1 MSMYIGGD
9 KIDGLYV
16 KKTLSP
22 GDTISYNDLTDKP
35 FIPTAVTDLS
45 DASNYALKTDIQ
57 TYTAGTGIDITNGV
71 ISNTQTSAEW
81 GNITGVLSTQSDL
94 QSALDSKID
103 GSSLATVATSGDY
116 NDLTNK
122 PTIPEGLPSQS
133 GNSGKFLT
141 TNGTIASWT
150 TLNALQNTATDV
162 SSSINIEGASTTNTN
177 AVTIGKTA
185 ENNSDGGV
193 VIGYYAKST
202 SQYSGG
208 VAIGGSAHIDNAYP
222 AVALGY
228 NSYVNTNGGVAL
240 GSFARVTGSAGLSV
254 GNRANTSGIQSIQIG
269 DGLNENNYSLAVG
282 FGVISNERKNY
293 QLLDGTTGLIPDARL
308 STNIART
315 SQLPVIDSALSTTS
329 TNGVQNN
336 LITNALNDKVDKNK
350 YKIVIGSGT
359 RDGMSNYGVLIG
371 AEAKNYGLANTVI
384 GSVAAEAGTS
394 SQNVNYAIAIGAGA
408 HTHGHYAI
416 QIGYGDN
423 SEANSFYVGLSNSN
437 NYKLLGS
444 DGKIPDD
451 RLNTTIARTSDY
463 YTKAEVDAMIGNI
476 EAILQRLN
484 SGNNS

>member
-9 KIDGLYV
+9 KIDALYV

-35 FIPTAVTDLS
+35 FIPTAVADLS

-141 TNGTIASWT
+141 TDGSDASWAT
-150 TLNALQNTATDV
+150 VDALPSQTGN
-162 SSSINIEGASTTNTN
+162 SGKFLTTN
-177 AVTIGKTA
+177 
-185 ENNSDGGV
+185 
-193 VIGYYAKST
+193 
-202 SQYSGG
+202 
-208 VAIGGSAHIDNAYP
+208 GSAASWETVPLPEID
-222 AVALGY
+222 
-228 NSYVNTNGGVAL
+228 TE
-240 GSFARVTGSAGLSV
+240 LS
-254 GNRANTSGIQSIQIG
+254 S
-269 DGLNENNYSLAVG
+269 
-282 FGVISNERKNY
+282 
-293 QLLDGTTGLIPDARL
+293 
-308 STNIART
+308 
-315 SQLPVIDSALSTTS
+315 TS
-329 TNGVQNN
+329 TNSVQNRVIN
-336 LITNALNDKVDKNK
+336 SALKDKVDKNK
-350 YKIVIGSGT
+350 YVIVIGSGAEN
-359 RDGMSNYGVLIG
+359 GISNYGVLIG
-371 AEAKNYGLANTVI
+371 AESDNYGLSNTVI
-384 GSVAAEAGTS
+384 GGLSAKAGTS
-394 SQNVNYAIAIGAGA
+394 SNNVNHAIAIGSSACVYNN
-408 HTHGHYAI
+408 YAI
-416 QIGYGDN
+416 QLGQGTN

-476 EAILQRLN
+476 ESILQRLN

>member
-9 KIDGLYV
+9 KIDALYV

-141 TNGTIASWT
+141 TDGSNASW
-150 TLNALQNTATDV
+150 ATVPLPEIDTEL
-162 SSSINIEGASTTNTN
+162 SS
-177 AVTIGKTA
+177 
-185 ENNSDGGV
+185 
-193 VIGYYAKST
+193 
-202 SQYSGG
+202 
-208 VAIGGSAHIDNAYP
+208 
-222 AVALGY
+222 
-228 NSYVNTNGGVAL
+228 
-240 GSFARVTGSAGLSV
+240 
-254 GNRANTSGIQSIQIG
+254 
-269 DGLNENNYSLAVG
+269 
-282 FGVISNERKNY
+282 
-293 QLLDGTTGLIPDARL
+293 
-308 STNIART
+308 
-315 SQLPVIDSALSTTS
+315 TS
-329 TNGVQNN
+329 TNSVQNRVIN
-336 LITNALNDKVDKNK
+336 SALNDKVDKDE
-350 YKIVIGSGT
+350 YEIVIGSGAEN
-359 RDGMSNYGVLIG
+359 GISNYGVLIG
-371 AEAKNYGLANTVI
+371 AESNNYGLSNTVI
-384 GSVAAEAGTS
+384 GGLSAEAGTS
-394 SQNVNYAIAIGAGA
+394 SNNVNHAIAIGSGA
-408 HTHGHYAI
+408 CVYNNYAI
-416 QIGYGDN
+416 QLGRGTN
-423 SEANSFYVGLSNSN
+423 SEANSFYVGLSLNN
-437 NYKLLGS
+437 NYKLLGN